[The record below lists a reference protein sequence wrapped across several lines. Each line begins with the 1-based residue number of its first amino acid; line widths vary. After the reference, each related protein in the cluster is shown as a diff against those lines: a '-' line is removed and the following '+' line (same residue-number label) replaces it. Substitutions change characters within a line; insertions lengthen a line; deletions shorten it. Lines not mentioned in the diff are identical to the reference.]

1 MRPETQ
7 ISVFLKSRVGSLNE
21 LCTALSS
28 ADINIRSLTTVDDVD
43 WGIVGLI
50 VDDVEKTRGV
60 LRNQGLKFGESNIL
74 TTSLENKPG
83 EVARITKTL
92 SDNNI
97 SIVHTN
103 LTATGQRSLL
113 VLMTTDNKRACEL
126 LS

>member
-1 MRPETQ
+1 
-7 ISVFLKSRVGSLNE
+7 

-28 ADINIRSLTTVDDVD
+28 AHVNIRSLSTVDDVD

-50 VDDVEKTRGV
+50 VDDVEKTRGI
-60 LRNQGLKFGESNIL
+60 LRSHGLKFGESNVL
-74 TTSLENKPG
+74 TLSLDNKPG

-103 LTATGQRSLL
+103 LTAEGQRSLL
-113 VLMTTDNKRACEL
+113 VLMTTDNDRACKL
-126 LS
+126 LG